1 MTSID
6 NLPADML
13 LKIIQTIT
21 IDKDKEIAKLKKKIE
36 CQSDK
41 IFRFENA
48 IENQDGG
55 YFECEE
61 CDGIYYGDCCFDD
74 SFKIDMP
81 CCGVGDIYICGD
93 CYGIIDEDEELQKKY
108 VELSTFY
115 SICNTNED
123 SFLQTKTYNT
133 YEDIPTDMMKSD
145 SIIKKIYYKNWLDLT
160 YEEEDDLMIEEII
173 NGVELN

>member
-41 IFRFENA
+41 IFRFQNA

-61 CDGIYYGDCCFDD
+61 
-74 SFKIDMP
+74 
-81 CCGVGDIYICGD
+81 

-123 SFLQTKTYNT
+123 SFLQTKTYNN
-133 YEDIPTDMMKSD
+133 YEDIPTDMIKSD

-160 YEEEDDLMIEEII
+160 YEDPDDLMIEEII
-173 NGVELN
+173 NGVKLN